1 MRKVDNA
8 SQSAGITSGAS
19 FNNYQFDFGL
29 GAGNKGASN
38 APLKDQKPTG
48 SFSQPWSTP
57 LAPKTG
63 PSHSSTSWSQFQ
75 SASSGWGSQSKSA
88 GGSSSAGV
96 GGSSTTQQTWADYKP
111 MSQPVGGSRP
121 IQSQPLGGV
130 RPLQS
135 QPLGGMKPM
144 NPAANP
150 AYKPPS
156 VAKFAAAGIAGVTET
171 KSVDVFGDLLG
182 RALNSSNTPLKK
194 MAPKSST
201 ASFSMGN
208 LGSSLPNSSE
218 EPVRQPTPPPPGV
231 SKSKEPPARNNGS
244 FSGGGGAFP
253 DISGGAASSFSDDVF
268 GFGGTSST
276 SGPAASSGSDDP
288 FGFGSS
294 SSHAGGSGGDPFAFG
309 SRSGNPSPP
318 QRRPSPSPMPDPFSV
333 FAQKQ
338 TPSTQ
343 RKIADP
349 MDELFSKSGPPPSKV
364 PPPPPAAAADDD
376 WGVFGSAAS
385 AGPGSSEP
393 STTELEGLPP
403 PPAGVTAESACERGT
418 DFYKN
423 GQFPDAIKWLTWSVD
438 LARGDKELTVKI
450 LTSRGSCFKEIGEMK
465 KAVADCTKAIK
476 LKPKDTNLIIQR
488 ASLYESMEK
497 YKLALADLKL
507 VTQLDPSNRAILG
520 TLVRLQKMVDQ

>member
-8 SQSAGITSGAS
+8 SQSAGITSGVS

-29 GAGNKGASN
+29 GAGSKGAST

-48 SFSQPWSTP
+48 SYSQPWSTP

-63 PSHSSTSWSQFQ
+63 PSKSSTGWSQFQ
-75 SASSGWGSQSKSA
+75 SASSGWGSHPKPAGSA
-88 GGSSSAGV
+88 LGGSSSAGL

-111 MSQPVGGSRP
+111 MSQPVGGGAKP
-121 IQSQPLGGV
+121 MY
-130 RPLQS
+130 S

-144 NPAANP
+144 NAAANP
-150 AYKPPS
+150 AYRPPS

-182 RALNSSNTPLKK
+182 AALNSSNTPLNKI
-194 MAPKSST
+194 APKSSSS
-201 ASFSMGN
+201 SFSVGN
-208 LGSSLPNSSE
+208 LGSSLPKSSE
-218 EPVRQPTPPPPGV
+218 EPVRQPTPPPAGA
-231 SKSKEPPARNNGS
+231 SRSTEFPARNVGS
-244 FSGGGGAFP
+244 SSRGGSFP
-253 DISGGAASSFSDDVF
+253 DISGGTSSSFSDDVF
-268 GFGGTSST
+268 GFGGSSST
-276 SGPAASSGSDDP
+276 PAPAASSGSADDP
-288 FGFGSS
+288 FGLGSS
-294 SSHAGGSGGDPFAFG
+294 SSHNAGSGGDPFAFG
-309 SRSGNPSPP
+309 SHGGNSSLPAQRKPSA
-318 QRRPSPSPMPDPFSV
+318 SSMHDPFDV

-338 TPSTQ
+338 APPTQ

-349 MDELFSKSGPPPSKV
+349 MDDLFSKSGPPPSKA
-364 PPPPPAAAADDD
+364 PPPPPAAAADDG

-385 AGPGSSEP
+385 SAPNGSEP

-403 PPAGVTAESACERGT
+403 PPAGVTAESACEKGV

-438 LARGDKELTVKI
+438 LARGDKELTIKI

-465 KAVADCTKAIK
+465 KAVADCTKAIE
-476 LKPKDTNLIIQR
+476 LKPKDTSLIIQR

-497 YKLALADLKL
+497 YKLALKDLKL
-507 VTQLDPSNRAILG
+507 VTQLDPSNRTVLG
-520 TLVRLQKMVDQ
+520 TLVRLQKMVDQYGITW